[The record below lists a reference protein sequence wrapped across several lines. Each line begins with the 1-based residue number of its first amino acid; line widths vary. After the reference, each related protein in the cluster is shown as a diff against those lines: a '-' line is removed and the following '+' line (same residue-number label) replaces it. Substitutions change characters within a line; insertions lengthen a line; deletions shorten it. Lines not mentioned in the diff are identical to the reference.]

1 MQFRH
6 LALMSFVFAFGGQ
19 AHAADAVADVD
30 TIDAASVLAA
40 LNAAAPAKLAV
51 SETYAKTHVWA
62 ESNKAAGYEAPA
74 DAQATVEVG
83 AAGVITIGFAG
94 GGAITLTPASGG
106 GSMVRWSC
114 ASNGLDQAVVPKA
127 CR

>member
-6 LALMSFVFAFGGQ
+6 LALMSFAIALAGE
-19 AHAADAVADVD
+19 AHAADAVADAG
-30 TIDAASVLAA
+30 TIDAATVLAA

-62 ESNKAAGYEAPA
+62 ESNETAGYEAPA

-83 AAGVITIGFAG
+83 AAGVITIGFTG
-94 GGAITLTPASGG
+94 GGAITLTPAYGG

-114 ASNGLDQAVVPKA
+114 ASSGLDPAVVPEV